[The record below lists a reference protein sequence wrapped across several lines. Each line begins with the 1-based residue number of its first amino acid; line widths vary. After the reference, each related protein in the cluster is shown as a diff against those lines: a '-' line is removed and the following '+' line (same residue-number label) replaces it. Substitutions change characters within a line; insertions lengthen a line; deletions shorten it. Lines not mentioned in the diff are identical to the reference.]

1 MKYRKHVSTIQCTVK
16 VPLYIG
22 VEVLDMYMSM
32 LSVLVD
38 VSPKL
43 CTLNSMGGVMF
54 SEERS
59 RYRNAQ
65 KRGVGDGWGQVLGF
79 WFTFVV
85 KTVLPHF
92 QWRFGAPYLFDLLP
106 SCCVL
111 NDVAGFLFFRPLS
124 SSSSSLLLLL
134 LLLLCYRRS
143 SSPAFFIII
152 SFLRLFELSFIKWLI
167 YSPTHNSPF
176 MRFFLL
182 RLRPSYLACRSTL
195 FQGTPS
201 FKPAVQ

>member
-1 MKYRKHVSTIQCTVK
+1 MLETHQCKLSEEVSHTPLCQVIRYRHTLGLICIIIFCIMKYRKHVSTIQCTVK

-65 KRGVGDGWGQVLGF
+65 KRGVGDG
-79 WFTFVV
+79 
-85 KTVLPHF
+85 
-92 QWRFGAPYLFDLLP
+92 
-106 SCCVL
+106 
-111 NDVAGFLFFRPLS
+111 
-124 SSSSSLLLLL
+124 
-134 LLLLCYRRS
+134 
-143 SSPAFFIII
+143 
-152 SFLRLFELSFIKWLI
+152 
-167 YSPTHNSPF
+167 
-176 MRFFLL
+176 
-182 RLRPSYLACRSTL
+182 
-195 FQGTPS
+195 
-201 FKPAVQ
+201 